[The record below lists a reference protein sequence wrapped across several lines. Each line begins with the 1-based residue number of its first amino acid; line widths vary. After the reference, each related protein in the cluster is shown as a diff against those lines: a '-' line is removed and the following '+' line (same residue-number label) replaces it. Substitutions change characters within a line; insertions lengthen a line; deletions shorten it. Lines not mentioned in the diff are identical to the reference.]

1 MGTVIF
7 LKFPVGQ
14 NLKFKSEMMS
24 KYLSDPTLL
33 DQNVKTNNNSV
44 FDRILMIRNS
54 LKMIADHPLTGAGLN
69 NWKLLYPSYG
79 IGGTEVINSG
89 AMNFEHP
96 HNDYLLVFSEQG
108 IIGLILYLLF
118 FIFVFGVW
126 ITKWKSSGSD
136 ERSFLL
142 VILFSVVAFLVIS
155 LFSYPR
161 SRIYTPVLLMFII
174 SLLFR
179 KENENEKTFSIQ
191 PLVAIIAGVIC
202 LSCVIVTSI
211 RLNSEVHAKKLI
223 IAKMKRNF
231 ARVIRESEK
240 IDPFWYPIEVNST
253 SIDWYRG
260 MALFY
265 SGQILPALKEYQ
277 KAVLKTPYHI
287 RTLNDL
293 ATAYEQSGQ
302 PDSAIVYYKRALSI
316 SPELTDARLN
326 LSATYFNQNKIDS
339 AYQTINYLSG
349 TNVNLN
355 YRENYHKFMGVILS
369 AKILDSLNT
378 SKDTMLVNKMSTF
391 VNDMPRMK
399 KYIRDY
405 SGKTIWPDVFKDV
418 N

>member
-1 MGTVIF
+1 MLSDPFFRSTKVAAGKKSSFAGIALVVGVIALGTVIF

-118 FIFVFGVW
+118 FIFVFSVW
-126 ITKWKSSGSD
+126 ITKWKSSGSN

-191 PLVAIIAGVIC
+191 PVVAIIAGVIC

-253 SIDWYRG
+253 SIDWYRV
-260 MALFY
+260 ALF
-265 SGQILPALKEYQ
+265 
-277 KAVLKTPYHI
+277 I
-287 RTLNDL
+287 RT
-293 ATAYEQSGQ
+293 
-302 PDSAIVYYKRALSI
+302 DSSCSERI
-316 SPELTDARLN
+316 SKG
-326 LSATYFNQNKIDS
+326 SS
-339 AYQTINYLSG
+339 
-349 TNVNLN
+349 
-355 YRENYHKFMGVILS
+355 
-369 AKILDSLNT
+369 
-378 SKDTMLVNKMSTF
+378 
-391 VNDMPRMK
+391 
-399 KYIRDY
+399 
-405 SGKTIWPDVFKDV
+405 
-418 N
+418 